1 MSWKRPTPVR
11 LACMASAT
19 VSGDASGDARDIL
32 SRTRPVRIAFSAATA
47 AMRSVSALLARAA
60 RAADRAHHAR

>member
-1 MSWKRPTPVR
+1 
-11 LACMASAT
+11 MASAT
-19 VSGDASGDARDIL
+19 MSGDASGDARDIL